1 MSKLRRGLA
10 MAGGTGTKD
19 SEPFGTIRSEP
30 FRMDENVERS
40 ASQLASGRPP
50 VMDDAAL
57 QALARQMN
65 TQLGR
70 PPKADELIR
79 EAGGCQRKR
88 ALAAIQSLRSELAQR
103 SVRSQLLF
111 PAAIES
117 HLRAL
122 MGEWIDLASAHLAQR
137 HAEIIESQD
146 ERSDAAKAHADDLQH
161 RLIETQATANVM
173 SKRLAEVNQ
182 LIQMLTAE
190 RDQAR
195 ADCDA
200 LKVVAAERQRVIDQ
214 LVLGPAMVASASSE
228 AA

>member
-1 MSKLRRGLA
+1 

-30 FRMDENVERS
+30 FRMDENVERTATQHS
-40 ASQLASGRPP
+40 SGRPP

-65 TQLGR
+65 SQLGR

-88 ALAAIQSLRSELAQR
+88 ALVAIQNLRSELAQR
-103 SVRSQLLF
+103 SVRSQLMF
-111 PAAIES
+111 PAGIEN

-137 HAEIIESQD
+137 HAELIEAQD

-161 RLIETQATANVM
+161 RLNETQAAATAMN
-173 SKRLAEVNQ
+173 KRQEELARQ
-182 LIQMLTAE
+182 IQTLIAE

-195 ADCDA
+195 AERDT
-200 LKVVAAERQRVIDQ
+200 LKAVAAERQRVIDQ
-214 LVLGPAMVASASSE
+214 LVLGPAMMASATTE
-228 AA
+228 AS